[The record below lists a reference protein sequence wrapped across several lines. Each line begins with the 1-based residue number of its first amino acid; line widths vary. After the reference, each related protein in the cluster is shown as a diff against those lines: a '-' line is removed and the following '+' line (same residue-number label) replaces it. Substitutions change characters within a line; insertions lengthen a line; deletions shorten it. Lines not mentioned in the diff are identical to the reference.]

1 MQSRAIRGIRVQ
13 SRGTHLPSHLT
24 RSKLHGLSRRLEHAR
39 LLVRRLRLGLPDR
52 LCHCRLLLRL
62 GTHCRLPQQLLD
74 LNLRRSRWQPEA
86 ISGHHR
92 RHQWQSQASSARPT
106 SICTRAAPVAPPP
119 PSRTPRAPS
128 SGASQRAPRRHV
140 PPDAWLPNMVTFNQW
155 QMGSRHSAVIIRH
168 QSSSAAIIC
177 NPFIAPG
184 RP

>member
-24 RSKLHGLSRRLEHAR
+24 RSKLHGLSRRLKHAR

-86 ISGHHR
+86 ITGANTGAISGNHR
-92 RHQWQSQASSARPT
+92 RHQRGQLRS
-106 SICTRAAPVAPPP
+106 APVAPPP
-119 PSRTPRAPS
+119 PSLMREAISMQSQAPS
-128 SGASQRAPRRHV
+128 ACNQLHLLLRRRLLVRLMHHLQARV
-140 PPDAWLPNMVTFNQW
+140 SALLGVTY
-155 QMGSRHSAVIIRH
+155 
-168 QSSSAAIIC
+168 
-177 NPFIAPG
+177 
-184 RP
+184 RPTRGFLI

>member
-1 MQSRAIRGIRVQ
+1 
-13 SRGTHLPSHLT
+13 
-24 RSKLHGLSRRLEHAR
+24 
-39 LLVRRLRLGLPDR
+39 

-74 LNLRRSRWQPEA
+74 LHLRRSRWQPEA
-86 ISGHHR
+86 IGGHHR

-106 SICTRAAPVAPPP
+106 SICTCCSAAAFSDEGGHQHAITGPISMQSAAPVAPPR

-140 PPDAWLPNMVTFNQW
+140 PPDAWLPNMVTFDQW